1 MTQRPYL
8 LGLIGGN
15 IMNSLAPTLQE
26 DALRVLGLRGHYHLM
41 DLDVPPQRQLADV
54 FAAVKQ
60 VGFTGVNVTFPCK
73 QVVMPLLD
81 AISDE
86 ARQIGAVNTVTVS
99 DGGKATGYNTDRS
112 GFRRSLEATFGPNAL
127 EDQPVALV
135 GAGGAGRA
143 CAFALMDLGAGR
155 VDVYDVDRAKARSLA
170 ADIARSFGAAR
181 GRLSDDLEP
190 AVRGAKGLVNAT
202 PVGMAGIP
210 GTPVPAGYLSSAQWV
225 ADVIYTPLE
234 TELVT
239 AARARGCRVIT
250 GDGMNVHQAVESFR
264 HFTGREADFDR
275 MKRTFDTAMAARLV
289 VAANPKGNS

>member
-26 DALRVLGLRGHYHLM
+26 DALRSLGLRGHYHLM
-41 DLDVPPQRQLADV
+41 DLDVPPQRRLDEV

-73 QVVMPLLD
+73 QTVMPLLD

-86 ARQIGAVNTVTVS
+86 ARQIGAVNTVIFS
-99 DGGKATGYNTDRS
+99 DGGKATGHNTDRS
-112 GFRRSLEATFGPNAL
+112 GFRRSLEATFGANAL
-127 EDQPVALV
+127 EDQPIALV

-155 VDVYDVDRAKARSLA
+155 IDVHDIDQARARSLTA
-170 ADIARSFGAAR
+170 NIARAFGTAR
-181 GRLSDDLEP
+181 CRLSDDLEQTI
-190 AVRGAKGLVNAT
+190 RGSKGIVNTT

-225 ADVIYTPLE
+225 ADVIYTPLQ
-234 TELVT
+234 TELIT
-239 AARARGCRVIT
+239 AARALGCRTIT

-275 MKRTFDTAMAARLV
+275 MKRTFDTAMAARL
-289 VAANPKGNS
+289 APTGKS

>member
-1 MTQRPYL
+1 MTQRSYL

-15 IMNSLAPTLQE
+15 IMKSLAPTLQE

-41 DLDVPPQRQLADV
+41 DLDVPPRRRLEDV
-54 FAAVKQ
+54 FVAVKQ
-60 VGFTGVNVTFPCK
+60 VGFAGVNVTYPVK
-73 QVVMPLLD
+73 QAVMPLLD

-86 ARQIGAVNTVTVS
+86 ARQIGAVNTVTFS
-99 DGGKATGYNTDRS
+99 DGGRATGHNTDRT
-112 GFRRSLEATFGPNAL
+112 GFRRNLEATFGAHAL
-127 EDQPVALV
+127 ADQPIALV

-155 VDVYDVDRAKARSLA
+155 IDVHDIDRAKARSLA
-170 ADIARSFGAAR
+170 ADLARSFGAAR
-181 GRLSDDLEP
+181 SHSSDDLE
-190 AVRGAKGLVNAT
+190 RTIRSAKGIVNAT

-210 GTPVPAGYLSSAQWV
+210 GIPVPVDYLSSVQWV
-225 ADVIYTPLE
+225 ADVIYTPLQ
-234 TELVT
+234 TELIK

-275 MKRTFDTAMAARLV
+275 MKRTFDTAMGARL
-289 VAANPKGNS
+289 AAGSA